1 VDVALD
7 VAAGAARA
15 ERRLDGGGHRAGLYE

>member
-15 ERRLDGGGHRAGLYE
+15 ERRLDRGSHGGPLYA